1 MKDSLNRESVEKLI
15 TVSVS
20 IEKGYEIDNNNNN
33 KKKRHRIK
41 FIDSER
47 FMASLLSSL
56 ADNVAAGVDKS
67 KCKRNESCIN
77 Y

>member
-1 MKDSLNRESVEKLI
+1 MNRESAEKLI
-15 TVSVS
+15 TFSVS
-20 IEKGYEIDNNNNN
+20 IEKGYEIDKKK

-41 FIDSER
+41 FIDTER
-47 FMASLLSSL
+47 FMASSLSSL
-56 ADNVAAGVDKS
+56 ADNLAAGVDNS

>member
-15 TVSVS
+15 TFSVS
-20 IEKGYEIDNNNNN
+20 IEKGYEIDQ
-33 KKKRHRIK
+33 KKKKKNTYRIK